1 MIPTEKE
8 LSNLFQIS
16 RTTMRQAINELVQE
30 GWLYLVKSK
39 GTFVSKSKIDQSFI
53 QALGSYNDHILQ
65 VGKTPRTELFDFG
78 VMDAPDYAASELGLD
93 FKEKVIYIHRR
104 RFADEEPIVMVKTF
118 LLYKKC
124 KFVLEHDLSI
134 ESLYPL
140 LATNTEMAITKIKR
154 YIEAVSA
161 EEYDIKNPNIKKG
174 MSIQQSISIGYNLDD
189 EPIEYSIARYRGD
202 RNRFEVII

>member
-1 MIPTEKE
+1 LENLKLDKSVPVPLYFQLKELILSEIKKGNFKEGSMIPTEKE

-16 RTTMRQAINELVQE
+16 RTTVRQAINELVQE
-30 GWLYLVKSK
+30 GWLYRVKSK

-78 VMDAPDYAASELGLD
+78 VMDAPDYVASELGLD

-140 LATNTEMAITKIKR
+140 LATNTETAITKIKR

-161 EEYDIKNPNIKKG
+161 EEYDIKI
-174 MSIQQSISIGYNLDD
+174 
-189 EPIEYSIARYRGD
+189 
-202 RNRFEVII
+202 